1 MSKDVYKKGRRCR
14 KEKRVKKNTAM
25 AQKKRGEMRWEK
37 QGDLIT
43 LETKAQNPSKEKR
56 GRFKMLKL

>member
-25 AQKKRGEMRWEK
+25 AQEK
-37 QGDLIT
+37 GG
-43 LETKAQNPSKEKR
+43 K
-56 GRFKMLKL
+56 